1 MFHPK
6 KRYSSKV
13 VSRAKLN
20 PMLAPHVI
28 LSDEKRSE
36 WMQTIYATLN
46 FSSVKQ
52 AQLIK
57 PLLEEVVGGC
67 QLLPSNQHIFY
78 TQSGG
83 LLDFALFR
91 AQSAILLFK
100 QFVLPPNTQELSEE
114 QARYAYLIFSAA
126 LLRGIGCL
134 YTDYTVNLYNTE
146 GHLLSHWQ
154 PLWERLIDRAEFYQQ
169 QTNPSPSD
177 ELRAHT
183 TPLIARIWMPQ
194 AGLAWLSED
203 KEAFLSWLKLLQ
215 EEKEGFNILEAILE
229 RAESLAWQELA
240 RLALAN
246 LPSANLAPD
255 SRLPSFVENP
265 NDDKLRLQAI
275 GLEFILWIKENLA
288 RGQMLINQPP
298 LNALHNGLLIS
309 EDAFRGFL
317 QHHPQFK
324 NWRLIQQGLMSLGI
338 HEKQFQQQAQ
348 NEQGL
353 LIKNPG
359 HILPKEIIAKL
370 SQNAQHTKIQSLLI
384 STNNQ
389 WKQFAQNKVVEK
401 ELLKKRL
408 NAQGHWQEFQ
418 ISESPTPGMSNG

>member
-1 MFHPK
+1 
-6 KRYSSKV
+6 
-13 VSRAKLN
+13 
-20 PMLAPHVI
+20 MLAPQVI
-28 LSDEKRSE
+28 LADEKRQE
-36 WMQTIYATLN
+36 WLQSIYSSLN
-46 FSSVKQ
+46 FSPIKQ
-52 AQLIK
+52 TQLIK

-91 AQSAILLFK
+91 AQSALLLFK
-100 QFVLPPNTQELSEE
+100 QFVLPPETKELSDE

-126 LLRGIGCL
+126 LLRGMGCL
-134 YTDYTVNLYNTE
+134 YTDYIVNLYNTE
-146 GHLLSHWQ
+146 GHLLGTWQ

-169 QTNPSPSD
+169 QPNPSPSD
-177 ELRAHT
+177 ELRALT
-183 TPLIARIWMPQ
+183 TPLIARIWMPSS
-194 AGLAWLSED
+194 GLAWLSED

-240 RLALAN
+240 KLALAN
-246 LPSANLAPD
+246 LPNASIAPD

-265 NDDKLRLQAI
+265 NDDQLRLQAI
-275 GLEFILWIKENLA
+275 GLEFILWINENLA

-298 LNALHNGLLIS
+298 LSALHNGLLIS
-309 EDAFRGFL
+309 QDAFRWFL

-324 NWRLIQQGLMSLGI
+324 NWRLIQQGVMSLGI
-338 HEKQFQQQAQ
+338 HEKHFQQQAQ

-359 HILPKEIIAKL
+359 LLMPKEIIAKI
-370 SQNAQHTKIQSLLI
+370 SQHAQHTKIQSLLI
-384 STNNQ
+384 STSNQ
-389 WKQFAQNKVVEK
+389 WKQFAQNKVVEN

-418 ISESPTPGMSNG
+418 IQDTPSPGMSRG